1 MFLTFSPHSIID
13 GRGRDWLH
21 LCAAAAATAQVVRPR
36 ADEATEA
43 AGGGE
48 QTGQGN
54 AGQGRG
60 ALKGAID
67 GLISSESSI
76 HPSIHPSIAHS
87 RAIDSSA
94 CECKC
99 DRGSRVMVGWA
110 GACMNKRRRPRAPE
124 LRWTSNIQCAH
135 ILIPW
140 LAEMRNTIYY
150 EVGDTIRTTT
160 APACRV

>member
-1 MFLTFSPHSIID
+1 MSAMFLTFSPHSIID

-76 HPSIHPSIAHS
+76 HPSIHPSLTQGPSTALPASASAIAGV
-87 RAIDSSA
+87 
-94 CECKC
+94 E
-99 DRGSRVMVGWA
+99 
-110 GACMNKRRRPRAPE
+110 
-124 LRWTSNIQCAH
+124 
-135 ILIPW
+135 
-140 LAEMRNTIYY
+140 
-150 EVGDTIRTTT
+150 
-160 APACRV
+160 